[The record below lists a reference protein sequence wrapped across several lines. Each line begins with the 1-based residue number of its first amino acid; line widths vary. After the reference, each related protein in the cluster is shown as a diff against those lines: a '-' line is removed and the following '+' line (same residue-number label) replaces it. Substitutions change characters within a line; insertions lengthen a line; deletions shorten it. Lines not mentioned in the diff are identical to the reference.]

1 MNSKKIETGIF
12 RKHQVVL
19 AYLFGSRTKH
29 TATKASDY
37 DIAAVFKHK
46 NGSSGF
52 LRKTF
57 LLKEALREHFPK
69 EVDIVA
75 LNDAGSLLKYEVVAH
90 GKPIYSENE
99 KFRLAFE
106 VLAAKE
112 YIDDQYMRDIYTT
125 ALSKR
130 VRKGTYV

>member
-1 MNSKKIETGIF
+1 MNLKTIDPRIF
-12 RKHQVVL
+12 RQHQVTL

-29 TATKASDY
+29 TATKTSDY

-46 NGSSGF
+46 NGSSGL

-57 LLKEALREHFPK
+57 LLKEALRKYFPK
-69 EVDIVA
+69 EIDIVA
-75 LNDAGSLLKYEVVAH
+75 LNDAGSILKYEVVAH

-125 ALSKR
+125 ALTKR
-130 VRKGTYV
+130 IRKGTYA